1 MNGLT
6 LKHLRYFTALARFR
20 HFGQAAAS
28 CSISQPALSV
38 QIKELE
44 ALFGAPLIERSSRQ
58 IMLTGLGETLLER
71 AHAILSAVDEI
82 GELVRTANG
91 ELSGRLRLGIIPTIA
106 PYLLPRLVG
115 ELTQH
120 FPGVELFPQEA
131 VTNKLVENL
140 RQGLLDTAIVA
151 LPISEPSLFEKRL
164 FDEEFVL
171 VRSIADASK
180 PVPSLAALREMR
192 LLLLEEGHC
201 FRDQA
206 LAVCQLTT
214 TLSKDLMEGSSL
226 TTLVQMVS
234 AGIGVTFI
242 PEMAVPVETRTSS
255 VSIARLPKPR
265 PTRTIGMVWRK
276 SSPLS
281 DQLAQISDLIHRSAL
296 QVAT

>member
-6 LKHLRYFTALARFR
+6 LKHLRYFAALARFR
-20 HFGQAAAS
+20 HFGRAADS
-28 CSISQPALSV
+28 CSITQPALSV

-44 ALFGAPLIERSSRQ
+44 ALFGAPLIERASRQ
-58 IMLTGLGETLLER
+58 LHLTGLGETLLER
-71 AHAILSAVDEI
+71 AHDILSAVDEI
-82 GELVRTANG
+82 GELVRTSNG

-115 ELTQH
+115 ALNDH

-131 VTNKLVENL
+131 VTNKLIDNL
-140 RQGLLDTAIVA
+140 KQGLLDTAIVA
-151 LPISEPSLFEKRL
+151 LPISEPALFEQPL

-171 VRSIADASK
+171 VRPVADASK

-206 LAVCQLTT
+206 LAVCQLNTT
-214 TLSKDLMEGSSL
+214 VSKDLMEGSSL

-281 DQLAQISDLIHRSAL
+281 GQLAQMSDLVHHAAL
-296 QVAT
+296 PPV